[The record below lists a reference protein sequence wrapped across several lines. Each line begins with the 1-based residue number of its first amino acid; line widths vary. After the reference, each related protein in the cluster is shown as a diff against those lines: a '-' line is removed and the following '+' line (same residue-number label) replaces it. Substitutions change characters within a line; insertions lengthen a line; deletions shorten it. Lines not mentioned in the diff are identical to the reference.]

1 MPIDKDL
8 EAALEAL
15 SRSEGKSTKE
25 LLGELLRDRI
35 ADRAGGEPAAERG
48 RYGGAIVRAGTGDA
62 SGAYREERDEAL
74 ARHAAQEFPGS
85 PVVRYRG
92 DHRGE
97 TAEEARERWLE
108 EEAELLDGVHGP
120 GGQSAGGIFGD
131 APIATS
137 LHDPAAMTRSEG
149 RVSQLANVK
158 LLQVLDRM
166 DRRME
171 RLEGADDERRALP
184 GGRPR
189 RLRGR

>member
-8 EAALEAL
+8 ETALEAL

-25 LLGELLRDRI
+25 LLGEMLRERI
-35 ADRAGGEPAAERG
+35 ADRAGADKPPER
-48 RYGGAIVRAGTGDA
+48 AIVRAGTGDA
-62 SGAYREERDEAL
+62 SGAYRERRDEAL
-74 ARHAAQEFPGS
+74 ARHSAQEFPGS

-97 TAEEARERWLE
+97 TAQEAEERWLE
-108 EEAELLDGVHGP
+108 EEAELLDGVHGL

-131 APIATS
+131 GPIATS

-158 LLQVLDRM
+158 LVQVLDRL
-166 DRRME
+166 DRRLD
-171 RLEGADDERRALP
+171 RLEGGDDDRRALP
-184 GGRPR
+184 GTRPR